1 MEYRTLGRTGLE
13 VSAIGLGL
21 EHMVKHTPEEMAAVL
36 EAAAAGGMTY
46 VDLLYEDPSS
56 DLWHK
61 FGGLLREH
69 RDEFFYVA
77 HWGGP
82 VDYDVD
88 FCRRTFEGVLDI
100 LGTDSVPVAMITMVD
115 TQVKWGQMRAQV
127 EDTLLGYKE
136 RGVIDA
142 IGVSTHHAPMAVAM
156 IESGLIDVLMIP
168 IGLTK
173 AALEEPGAPEPL
185 RRVYA
190 AAQAQGVGLVSMKVY
205 SGGGLLNRQHSQA
218 TPVQCL
224 HFALTQPIATVAVGV
239 QGAGEVRQ
247 ALAYLDATD
256 EQKDYR
262 PAAETLRLDAWDA
275 CTQCQH
281 CLPCPNGLDIPEI
294 MRLAIMA
301 RWKLTPL
308 AELRAEYARLEAK
321 ASDCHECR
329 TCLERCAFGVDIMER
344 MATAREV
351 LEG

>member
-21 EHMVKHTPEEMAAVL
+21 EHIAGRKPREMAAVL
-36 EAAAAGGMTY
+36 ETAAAGGITY
-46 VDLLYEDPSS
+46 VDLLYEDPAS
-56 DLWHK
+56 DLSQK

-69 RDEFFYVA
+69 RDVFFYAA

-82 VDYDVD
+82 NEYTPDY
-88 FCRRTFEGVLDI
+88 CRRTFEGVLEI
-100 LGTDSVPVAMITMVD
+100 LGTDHVPVAMITMAD
-115 TQVKWGQMRAQV
+115 TQAKWGQMRAQV
-127 EDTLLGYKE
+127 EETLLGYKE
-136 RGVIDA
+136 RGVIGA
-142 IGVSTHHAPMAVAM
+142 IGVSTHHAPTAVAM
-156 IESGLIDVLMIP
+156 MESGLIDVLMLP

-173 AALEEPGAPEPL
+173 AALESGGAPEPL
-185 RRVYA
+185 CRVYA
-190 AAQAQGVGLVSMKVY
+190 AAHAHGVGLVSMKVY

-224 HFALTQPIATVAVGV
+224 HYALSQPIATVAVGV
-239 QGAGEVRQ
+239 QNAGEVRQ
-247 ALAYLDATD
+247 ALAYVDATD
-256 EQKDYR
+256 EEKDYI

-308 AELRAEYARLEAK
+308 AELRAEYARLKAK
-321 ASDCHECR
+321 ASNCEECR
-329 TCLERCAFGVDIMER
+329 TCLERCAFGVDILER
-344 MATAREV
+344 LATAREV